1 MIAKQS
7 AAADCIILFWK
18 LVLREIPAITY
29 SPRLSAP
36 LVTPLPVI
44 YFKDSQKH
52 QAIAS
57 KQGVVTYLLG
67 GDLSSA

>member
-7 AAADCIILFWK
+7 AAADCIILCLETCPQGNSCNHIFTTPE
-18 LVLREIPAITY
+18 RP
-29 SPRLSAP
+29 SSDP
-36 LVTPLPVI
+36 LACHI
-44 YFKDSQKH
+44 QDSQKH

-57 KQGVVTYLLG
+57 KQGVVTYLLR